1 MIINIFPLYNRNQNH
16 HVIVRRGFIG
26 KEKLKI
32 GELAQI
38 ANLTKRTID
47 HYTNLGLLKVER
59 SASNYRY
66 YDKSAIERLHFI
78 ERCKKDG
85 MSLDEIKKVILEKD
99 AEEIDVLELRLK
111 IKGLEHEVS
120 EVLAHLGKSDLK
132 NLEYVKKN
140 ISKESLSLIQAL
152 LLLLNQQ

>member
-1 MIINIFPLYNRNQNH
+1 MI
-16 HVIVRRGFIG
+16 VWRGCIG

-38 ANLTKRTID
+38 AGVTKRTID
-47 HYTNLGLLKVER
+47 HYTNLGLLEVER
-59 SASNYRY
+59 SSSNYRY
-66 YDKSAIERLHFI
+66 YDKSSIERLHFI
-78 ERCKKDG
+78 EQCKKDG

-111 IKGLEHEVS
+111 IKGLEDDVS
-120 EVLAHLGKSDLK
+120 EVLANLDKSDLK
-132 NLEYVKKN
+132 DLEYVKKN

-152 LLLLNQQ
+152 LLLINH